1 LSLHLDPFNNSAQST
16 PPGGPAPEAA
26 TVNDVKK
33 PGLLRRLWGK
43 ASYSFGVTIGVMIAL
58 AIWQHN
64 APEGW
69 RLSQLYGN
77 FEGDV
82 KAAEVAT
89 QLEAE
94 RAKNAMLMA
103 EQTRMQQTILVTQAW
118 AQQTAAAAQSQAQQ
132 EVIAM
137 QTKGQILAQA
147 YQSLYERANQLSMLY
162 AQTGQGVVQARI
174 DLARA
179 NQGGNIFAANV
190 ADAMKWFGVANG
202 NDRMVDVAHNVRTQS
217 IEVQM
222 KDIDNAAARPAP
234 QIDAQAFLAQGLPD
248 PAKAA
253 MAMRLTPHAA
263 YPAPLAIAPPP
274 PIPVNP
280 YRKNAAAH

>member
-1 LSLHLDPFNNSAQST
+1 MTLHLDPYGLGSGGA
-16 PPGGPAPEAA
+16 PPPAVPVPSVPE
-26 TVNDVKK
+26 KK
-33 PGLLRRLWGK
+33 PGLLRRFWGM
-43 ASYSFGVTIGVMIAL
+43 ATYSFGLSIGVMVAL

-82 KAAEVAT
+82 KAAEIAT

-94 RAKNAMLMA
+94 RAKNAALLA

-118 AQQTAAAAQSQAQQ
+118 AQQAVAAAQSRAQQ
-132 EVIAM
+132 EVIVM

-147 YQSLYERANQLSMLY
+147 YQSLYERANQLAMLY

-179 NQGGNIFAANV
+179 NQGGNILATNV

-202 NDRMVDVAHNVRTQS
+202 NERMVEGATNVRTQS

-222 KDIDNAAARPAP
+222 RDIEAAAARPAP
-234 QIDAQAFLAQGLPD
+234 QIDPKAFLAQGLPD
-248 PAKAA
+248 PAQAA
-253 MAMRLTPHAA
+253 TRMTLAPQAA
-263 YPAPLAIAPPP
+263 FPAPPP
-274 PIPVNP
+274 ILPPPPTPVNP
-280 YRKNAAAH
+280 YQKSGSKP